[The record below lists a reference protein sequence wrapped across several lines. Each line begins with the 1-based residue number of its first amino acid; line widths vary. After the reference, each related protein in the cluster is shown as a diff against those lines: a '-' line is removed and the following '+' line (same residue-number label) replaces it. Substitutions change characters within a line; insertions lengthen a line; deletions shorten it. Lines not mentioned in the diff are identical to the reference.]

1 MESVDFPSVSQ
12 HPVIVPITEQFRPA
26 TPAQRPNRRGG
37 QDGTLVALCRWRGV
51 PQENAMIF
59 PLLQKELSIDDYVD
73 RDEECR
79 FSTLLADTT
88 SENQEEKIYN
98 REVGAIVQR
107 ALGRLD
113 ERELHIIRNRF
124 GLLGGQEQT
133 LEEIGKKMNLS
144 RERVRQ
150 LEREAKDK
158 LRVCLG
164 PQRGNLRFS
173 LA

>member
-1 MESVDFPSVSQ
+1 
-12 HPVIVPITEQFRPA
+12 
-26 TPAQRPNRRGG
+26 
-37 QDGTLVALCRWRGV
+37 
-51 PQENAMIF
+51 MIF

-79 FSTLLADTT
+79 FSTLLADTHAE
-88 SENQEEKIYN
+88 SQEEKIYN
-98 REVGAIVQR
+98 REVGAIVER

-124 GLLGGQEQT
+124 GLQGGQEQT
-133 LEEIGKKMNLS
+133 LEEIGKRMNLS

-158 LRVCLG
+158 LCRCLG